1 MCGDETLATT
11 LRCLTSIELFMNI
24 PYYSSHPLIEQQHK
38 QGAFSCKENAFAMCL
53 SDAALE
59 CFDKKDQKKAIFEEL
74 CRNANDQ
81 VYSSF
86 LCLMSLSSVI
96 RLPIESYY
104 PISSS
109 DVMDSLSIMFN
120 CTIQPRE
127 MFELAKE
134 TDKIHIFRCA
144 FQPVDYLEKKNA
156 PKANN
161 HYVPLC
167 RKKSNICISDE
178 ALFFTPY
185 LLNMYFPEILS
196 TSFIKNA
203 NESLSAFQDVSPH
216 KETQISVK
224 PASSKKKFKQT
235 SLDQVMTKRRKIL
248 EEPTTKT
255 LFERRIVPSVVEIVS
270 SNTSNS
276 HALDVVT
283 GYRYDISNFVNL
295 SAPLTDQD
303 KYALI
308 CNLWKPESTYD
319 FPVTIIKGSGRRKFQ
334 YDWLNMTEFS
344 WLAYSARVDGAFCL
358 NCVLFG
364 GESTHNAS
372 KLKQLFKEPFKTWD
386 VALQRFRDHNK
397 KSQVHKTATIRFS
410 HFKEAME
417 QRSVPID
424 CQLNSIRHDQI
435 KKNRERLRPI
445 VDAILLCGRQNIALR
460 GHRDDS
466 KFIEQANVN
475 TGNFQEILKYG
486 ARCGNSSLN
495 DYLDAAP
502 RNATYR
508 SKTTQNQLIEICG
521 DMLSSRI
528 VEEVKHA
535 KYFSILMD
543 EATDCA
549 NIEQMSLVIRF
560 VDKQFLIREDFLGF
574 IPCTEGLSGEA
585 VANAILKHLK
595 RLKLSIDYC
604 RGQGY
609 DGAGNMAGKYSGA
622 AARIMAIQEKAVY
635 VHCNSHILNLCIASS
650 CKEQFVRNMMDAVRV
665 TSEFFRFSPK
675 RFDLLKKIIKK
686 ELPNCRHKVI
696 IDVCKTRWVARIDG
710 LLNFIEAF
718 PAIVQC
724 LDEIKDNVDGHW
736 NDGST
741 EKANGLYHSIV
752 NFQFILVLVIVS
764 GFLEITRPLTVQL
777 QDSSLDANAARE
789 KVSLL
794 FVMLERFRSDIERKH
809 ETWFKNAADL
819 AEAVGT
825 LPSKP
830 RTTRLQSHRPNTP
843 AESILEYYRRVV
855 SIPFLDHLISEIKKR
870 FSERNLNILDAT
882 YGMPKNV
889 LSNPEG
895 WKERFSQF
903 LNKYKDDLPQPR
915 LLPTELEMWFEKC
928 RLSKDSLP
936 SNLGDV
942 LKFADKATFPN
953 ILTGFLIFATIPVT
967 TCTCE
972 RSVSTLRRLKTYL
985 RNSMS
990 ESRLSALAMLN
1001 VHREIP
1007 LDIDEVIDLFAK
1019 KHPRRIILRDV
1030 INDD

>member
-1 MCGDETLATT
+1 
-11 LRCLTSIELFMNI
+11 
-24 PYYSSHPLIEQQHK
+24 
-38 QGAFSCKENAFAMCL
+38 
-53 SDAALE
+53 
-59 CFDKKDQKKAIFEEL
+59 
-74 CRNANDQ
+74 
-81 VYSSF
+81 
-86 LCLMSLSSVI
+86 
-96 RLPIESYY
+96 
-104 PISSS
+104 
-109 DVMDSLSIMFN
+109 
-120 CTIQPRE
+120 
-127 MFELAKE
+127 
-134 TDKIHIFRCA
+134 
-144 FQPVDYLEKKNA
+144 
-156 PKANN
+156 
-161 HYVPLC
+161 
-167 RKKSNICISDE
+167 
-178 ALFFTPY
+178 
-185 LLNMYFPEILS
+185 
-196 TSFIKNA
+196 
-203 NESLSAFQDVSPH
+203 
-216 KETQISVK
+216 
-224 PASSKKKFKQT
+224 
-235 SLDQVMTKRRKIL
+235 
-248 EEPTTKT
+248 
-255 LFERRIVPSVVEIVS
+255 
-270 SNTSNS
+270 
-276 HALDVVT
+276 
-283 GYRYDISNFVNL
+283 
-295 SAPLTDQD
+295 
-303 KYALI
+303 
-308 CNLWKPESTYD
+308 
-319 FPVTIIKGSGRRKFQ
+319 
-334 YDWLNMTEFS
+334 
-344 WLAYSARVDGAFCL
+344 
-358 NCVLFG
+358 
-364 GESTHNAS
+364 
-372 KLKQLFKEPFKTWD
+372 
-386 VALQRFRDHNK
+386 
-397 KSQVHKTATIRFS
+397 
-410 HFKEAME
+410 
-417 QRSVPID
+417 
-424 CQLNSIRHDQI
+424 
-435 KKNRERLRPI
+435 
-445 VDAILLCGRQNIALR
+445 
-460 GHRDDS
+460 
-466 KFIEQANVN
+466 
-475 TGNFQEILKYG
+475 
-486 ARCGNSSLN
+486 
-495 DYLDAAP
+495 
-502 RNATYR
+502 
-508 SKTTQNQLIEICG
+508 
-521 DMLSSRI
+521 MLSSRI

-574 IPCTEGLSGEA
+574 IPCTEGLSGE
-585 VANAILKHLK
+585 
-595 RLKLSIDYC
+595 
-604 RGQGY
+604 GY

-622 AARIMAIQEKAVY
+622 ARIMAIQEKAVTARTKY
-635 VHCNSHILNLCIASS
+635 DGCSS
-650 CKEQFVRNMMDAVRV
+650 CDVRV
-665 TSEFFRFSPK
+665 LSIFPK

-825 LPSKP
+825 LRALYSI
-830 RTTRLQSHRPNTP
+830 RSHRPNTP

-1030 INDD
+1030 IIMIDNFGFSNPVIG